1 MILLK
6 NGRGQLGTILADRIS
21 KSIYRYSIK
30 DIFIYH
36 TWDMANKNDEEI
48 QKNCLSKF
56 KIFVDENKDNKIVFI
71 STYSEQNN
79 LYNLYK
85 QKAEGYLLAN
95 HDSGIIIKLPVLLG
109 KGICQKLKDKKVDP
123 YGDIELMTL
132 EEAATSIIFHAGTKN
147 KNRNRI
153 YRLSGT
159 NIPAT
164 LVSALLHF

>member
-21 KSIYRYSIK
+21 KSTYAYGTK

-36 TWDMANKNDEEI
+36 TWDMDNKNDEKI
-48 QKNCLSKF
+48 QKDCLTKF
-56 KIFVDENKDNKIVFI
+56 KLFVDNNKDNKIVFI

-85 QKAEGYLLAN
+85 QKAEGYLLSN
-95 HDSGIIIKLPVLLG
+95 HDHGIVIKLPVLLG
-109 KGICQKLKDKKVDP
+109 RGICQRLKNKKVSP

-132 EEAATSIIFHAGTKN
+132 QEAADSIISIAATNGS
-147 KNRNRI
+147 RNRI
-153 YRLSGT
+153 YRLNGT
-159 NIPAT
+159 HIPAT